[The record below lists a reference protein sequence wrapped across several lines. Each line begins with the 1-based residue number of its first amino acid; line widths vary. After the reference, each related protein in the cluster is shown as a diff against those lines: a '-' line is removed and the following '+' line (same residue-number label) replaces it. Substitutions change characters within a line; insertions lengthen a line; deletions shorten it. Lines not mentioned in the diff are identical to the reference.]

1 MARPESS
8 SSPLLWIGGAIL
20 AAGAVVI
27 GGFWVYAITTA
38 KDMPLLLAGGP
49 PRRTSRVG
57 RPACRRDTRQ
67 SHPQETRELHGGR
80 QLIVTTTDAIP
91 GATIVETLGLVRGS
105 TVRARHIGR
114 DIMAGLRNIV
124 GGEVD
129 EYTKLLAEA
138 REESLQRMI
147 DNAEGMGGNA
157 IVCVRFITA
166 GVAQGAAEIVAYGT
180 AVKIA

>member
-1 MARPESS
+1 M
-8 SSPLLWIGGAIL
+8 
-20 AAGAVVI
+20 
-27 GGFWVYAITTA
+27 
-38 KDMPLLLAGGP
+38 
-49 PRRTSRVG
+49 
-57 RPACRRDTRQ
+57 
-67 SHPQETRELHGGR
+67 
-80 QLIVTTTDAIP
+80 IVTTTDMIP

-138 REESLQRMI
+138 REQALQRMI
-147 DNAEGMGGNA
+147 ENAEGMGGNA
-157 IVCVRFITA
+157 IVGTRFITA
-166 GVAQGAAEIVAYGT
+166 GVAQGAAEIAAYGT